1 MVLTKRALILG
12 ILILAIVL
20 SIAAA
25 WKPTISFETPQGL
38 TAPEVGSLIQTTNQ
52 LLPVG
57 GSLPQRGSQLVK
69 RGNHLEWEPTAM
81 ADQTVADVKVR
92 RVQFDA
98 DRSLL
103 FHLLDDD
110 PQGQTHIDVLVT
122 TDEGITHTLR
132 ITLWDYARVTP
143 LSPQRLGDGWKPV
156 AVTWEP

>member
-1 MVLTKRALILG
+1 MVLAKRALILG

-20 SIAAA
+20 SIAAT
-25 WKPTISFETPQGL
+25 WKPTISFEAPQGL
-38 TAPEVGSLIQTTNQ
+38 TAPEVGSLIQMMNQ
-52 LLPVG
+52 LLSVG
-57 GSLPQRGSQLVK
+57 RSLPQRGSQLVK
-69 RGNHLEWEPTAM
+69 RGSHLEWEPTAM

-98 DRSLL
+98 DRPLL

-110 PQGQTHIDVLVT
+110 SHGQAHIDVLVT
-122 TDEGITHTLR
+122 TDKGITNALR

-143 LSPQRLGDGWKPV
+143 LSLQQLGDGWKPV